1 MHTVLVPHQHICRIN
16 QIFAKLAILGTQ
28 ILGRSDCPLELR
40 FRDLFSLFFFFFFFF
55 NMSMQEKG
63 GRFYK
68 CEVKPIGNC
77 IIESKF
83 KPKVI

>member
-1 MHTVLVPHQHICRIN
+1 
-16 QIFAKLAILGTQ
+16 
-28 ILGRSDCPLELR
+28 
-40 FRDLFSLFFFFFFFF
+40 
-55 NMSMQEKG
+55 MSMQEKG